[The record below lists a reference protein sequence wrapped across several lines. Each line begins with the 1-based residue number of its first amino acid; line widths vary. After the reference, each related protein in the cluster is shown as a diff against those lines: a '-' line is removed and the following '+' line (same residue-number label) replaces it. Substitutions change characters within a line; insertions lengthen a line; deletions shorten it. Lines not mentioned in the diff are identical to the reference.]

1 MKILRNKRGAALESA
16 ILFMVVVLM
25 LGMLLTGVI
34 MSTHLRVKLNDTL
47 LTREIT
53 IEQIGENFVT
63 MSETDFKKSEMNNY
77 APTTTYETDKKTLSL
92 ATQGGK
98 VVLYIEVTTADN
110 SNSVTCWRYSAPTPS
125 E

>member
-53 IEQIGENFVT
+53 IEQIGNDFVHGTLILDENGEIKGNNAFTAVI
-63 MSETDFKKSEMNNY
+63 ETN
-77 APTTTYETDKKTLSL
+77 
-92 ATQGGK
+92 
-98 VVLYIEVTTADN
+98 ADN
-110 SNSVTCWRYSAPTPS
+110 TRILTLKNKTNTKVLLYVEVPENSTTPTVWKYT

>member
-16 ILFMVVVLM
+16 ILFMLVVLM

-53 IEQIGENFVT
+53 IEQIGENFVYGKIAEGEHEIDGYKAVVT
-63 MSETDFKKSEMNNY
+63 SANGNRILTLKNKTNTKVLLYVVVPEDSTT
-77 APTTTYETDKKTLSL
+77 PTVWKYE
-92 ATQGGK
+92 
-98 VVLYIEVTTADN
+98 
-110 SNSVTCWRYSAPTPS
+110 
-125 E
+125 